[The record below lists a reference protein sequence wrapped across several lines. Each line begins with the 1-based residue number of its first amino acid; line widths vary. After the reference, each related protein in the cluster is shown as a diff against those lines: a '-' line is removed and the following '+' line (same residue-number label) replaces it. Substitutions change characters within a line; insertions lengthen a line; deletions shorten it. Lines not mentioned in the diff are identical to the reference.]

1 MPGRLIHNKGLK
13 ITSIALASVVWF
25 LIASGTISR
34 SQFPVEIPVEIENV
48 LGDLAAQTEVKTVK
62 ISISA
67 ETIRLRELTAQSFR
81 AYVDLRGIAEGTH
94 QVPINVVA
102 KEAGVLVVRVTPER
116 TFVTIEK
123 VSEKKMP
130 VRVRFDGSAAKGKIP
145 SQAVIEPSIVTARG
159 PQSLINKIESAT
171 ALITLAGEAE
181 EVERI
186 VNVTALDGSGN
197 PYEAI
202 SFNPVSVKV
211 RVPIVESTQSKTVGI
226 RIPLDGK
233 TAPGFIVS
241 TISTNPSTLQITGE
255 PALLAG
261 ISAVETDRLNLN
273 GASETLT
280 QKLAVILPPGITV
293 VNAGQSEITV
303 IVTVTPIIT
312 EREIISSFELI
323 NLNANRRV
331 ATTNP
336 GSIRVVVSGPASTLA
351 GLSAS
356 DVKVRIDLTS
366 YVTPGT
372 YTIELTTRSVSVPSG
387 ISVIGIN
394 VPSVVVELQ

>member
-1 MPGRLIHNKGLK
+1 MLKRLIHNKGLK
-13 ITSIALASVVWF
+13 IMSIALASVAWF

-34 SQFPVEIPVEIENV
+34 SQFPVEIPVEAENV

-62 ISISA
+62 VSIA
-67 ETIRLRELTAQSFR
+67 TETIRLRELTAQSFR

-102 KEAGVLVVRVTPER
+102 KEAGVQVVRVTPER

-130 VRVRFDGSAAKGKIP
+130 VRVRFDGSAAKGKVP
-145 SQAVIEPSIVTARG
+145 SQAVIEPSTVTARG
-159 PQSLINKIESAT
+159 PRSLIDRIESAT

-186 VNVTALDGSGN
+186 VSVTALDGSGN
-197 PYEAI
+197 PYESI
-202 SFNPVSVKV
+202 SFDPVSVQV
-211 RVPIVESTQSKTVGI
+211 RVTIVDSTQSKTVGI
-226 RIPLDGK
+226 RVSLDGK

-241 TISTNPSTLQITGE
+241 SVSTSPSTLQITGE
-255 PALLAG
+255 PAVLAG
-261 ISAVETDRLNLN
+261 ISAVESSRINLN
-273 GASETLT
+273 GTSETLT
-280 QKLAVILPPGITV
+280 GKLALILPAGITV

-303 IVTVTPIIT
+303 TVTITPIVT
-312 EREIISSFELI
+312 EREIISSFEFI

-336 GSIRVVVSGPASTLA
+336 GSIRVVVSGPASTPA

-372 YTIELTTRSVSVPSG
+372 YTIELTTRSGSAPSG
-387 ISVIGIN
+387 ITVIGIN
-394 VPSVVVELQ
+394 VTSVVIEIQ